1 MRRPASPSSPSF
13 PLRGSLDTSNE
24 AVGTNPVLRGPP
36 QSSCH
41 SRGVDLFVIDDS
53 KQLNPS
59 RNGPRPV
66 VGVDGA
72 HIPGSAAPG
81 KRGRRGGRPDHRP
94 ARNELHAPADAGRP
108 HTGRTRAE
116 GRGTFTAPGV
126 TLVKVTRALAGWAR
140 RARLGRRP
148 HRRRRHARH
157 RLPGRG
163 RLADGRAPSPQR
175 RIAAQ
180 RASADAEVAGSPLQ
194 GGVSGMCVR
203 RAAVRFRQRGPSQ
216 KLGPRCR
223 GGLCGSGVR
232 RCCTRVRRPSGR
244 RCGSCGSARRSAPG
258 RPARRCPRRGRSAP
272 RRRSARR
279 SPPRARRRAVT

>member
-1 MRRPASPSSPSF
+1 MALTFPGRLLLANAAAAAAVQTTAPHGTSF
-13 PLRGSLDTSNE
+13 TRQQTQDARTPD
-24 AVGTNPVLRGPP
+24 
-36 QSSCH
+36 
-41 SRGVDLFVIDDS
+41 
-53 KQLNPS
+53 
-59 RNGPRPV
+59 
-66 VGVDGA
+66 A
-72 HIPGSAAPG
+72 HG
-81 KRGRRGGRPDHRP
+81 
-94 ARNELHAPADAGRP
+94 
-108 HTGRTRAE
+108 AE